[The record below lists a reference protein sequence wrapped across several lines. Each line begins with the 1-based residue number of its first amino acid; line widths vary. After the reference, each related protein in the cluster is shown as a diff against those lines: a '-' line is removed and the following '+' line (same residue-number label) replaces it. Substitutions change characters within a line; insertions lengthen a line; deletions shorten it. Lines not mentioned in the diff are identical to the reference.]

1 MAPSLCSLLS
11 ISLIIQGHGFSSSS
25 TGIWNRE
32 TSILRSFN
40 DAAFSAFAD
49 SLEEEPEII
58 EEQPWQAKLEDLL
71 DPQTNL
77 ADRQILMSELLNSND
92 EIRESVLDALAR
104 REIDP
109 LLTPTG
115 KRIQDGTRAVVRQL
129 ANDILPQLSKSPPK
143 FPPTPQS
150 VEKVGSRLFNV
161 VTSQLQKNIE
171 ELQEDLTDPI
181 NKIPQRLS
189 RQAEDFVKEA
199 RNVFLEKP
207 EGLQEPSYEVVEN
220 CDLYEIRDYESY
232 KVASTQMEEG
242 EDLASTGTAF
252 NSLAA
257 YLFGLNN
264 ESRTMAMTTPV
275 TTTSSNEMRFYLAE
289 SSFPQPQPDSSVEI
303 IDIPSSLLAVRQFTG
318 FVTEGEIARQK
329 DALLQA
335 LEMDGVELDV
345 AHGAVVPHIIFQ
357 YNPPY
362 TLPIV
367 RRNEIAVPVRRGEE
381 LSGAASLQQE
391 WSVDAAVGAETV
403 IEEDKVKM
411 EIEAETEAEA
421 DTENDENDEVSDDD
435 TSPSD

>member
-1 MAPSLCSLLS
+1 MLTP
-11 ISLIIQGHGFSSSS
+11 FYV
-25 TGIWNRE
+25 
-32 TSILRSFN
+32 
-40 DAAFSAFAD
+40 
-49 SLEEEPEII
+49 
-58 EEQPWQAKLEDLL
+58 
-71 DPQTNL
+71 L
-77 ADRQILMSELLNSND
+77 AQ
-92 EIRESVLDALAR
+92 
-104 REIDP
+104 IDP

-143 FPPTPQS
+143 FPPTPQA
-150 VEKVGSRLFNV
+150 VEKVGSRLFSV

-171 ELQEDLTDPI
+171 DLQEDLTDPI
-181 NKIPQRLS
+181 NRIPQRLS
-189 RQAEDFVKEA
+189 KQAEGFVKEA

-207 EGLQEPSYEVVEN
+207 EGLQEPSFSVVES
-220 CDLYEIRDYESY
+220 CDLYDIRDYESY

-257 YLFGLNN
+257 YLFGLND
-264 ESRTMAMTTPV
+264 ESKTMAMTTPV
-275 TTTSSNEMRFYLAE
+275 TTTSSNEMRFFLAE
-289 SSFPQPQPDSSVEI
+289 SSTPQPQADSSVEI
-303 IDIPSSLLAVRQFTG
+303 IDVPSALLAVREFTG

-329 DALLQA
+329 DVLLQA

-381 LSGAASLQQE
+381 LSGATSLKQE
-391 WSVDAAVGAETV
+391 WSVDAAVGEDTV
-403 IEEDKVKM
+403 IEQEAVVKEATVIEQEVLTEIKEEVKAEVEA
-411 EIEAETEAEA
+411 EIEA
-421 DTENDENDEVSDDD
+421 DSDDDVQDEVSDND